1 MKRLFIGTL
10 AVLAIAAALAPAADA
25 RRLGVAG
32 CPAEGTGRCV
42 GGEG

>member
-10 AVLAIAAALAPAADA
+10 AVLAIAAALAPAANA
-25 RRLGVAG
+25 FRLDVAG
-32 CPAEGTGRCV
+32 CPAGETGRCV